1 MFRPLEVFI
10 GLRYTRAKRR
20 NHFIS
25 FISLVSILGIAVGVT
40 ALITV
45 ISVMNGFDK
54 ELKERIL
61 GMVSHA
67 TIEGIGE
74 SVRDWPK
81 AIEIARANPHVRGA
95 APYVERQAMLQG
107 TRVSGAIIR
116 GVDTTMEP
124 TVSEVGT
131 RMVEGKLDELVAGKF
146 GIVLGKELAMTLG
159 VGVGDLVTVF
169 APEFSATP
177 IGAIP
182 RMKRFTVVGV
192 FEAGMQEYDSGLAV
206 IAMQDA
212 ETLYRLDGPT
222 GIRLRLDDMFQAY
235 PVGKELAGQLGQYY
249 RVTDWMQGHSNFFK
263 AVAMEK
269 KVMFLILSLIVAVAA
284 FNLVSTLVMGL
295 FAGSIKPMLD
305 NLFVARDP
313 NSIFWMPIII
323 VAIFAARSVAIY
335 LTDYGTAYIG
345 RGVVQQLRQQVFD
358 HYLRLP
364 AAFFDAESSGHQIAR
379 ITYSSEQV
387 AQATTEAVKIAV
399 VDGLSIVFYISVML
413 RASVQLTL
421 ALLVMVPLV
430 GALVVYVGRRYR
442 RISHRIQ
449 ASMGTVSGVV
459 EETVGANREV
469 KVFGGQAYESARFNE
484 VSEQT
489 RRLGIK
495 VAATNGLAS
504 SLVQMIAAVSLALI
518 IYFATRPAML
528 SALSPGSFTS
538 LILAM
543 GGILPS
549 LKRLTTVQA
558 NLQRGIAAAEEI
570 FGLID
575 TPPERDD
582 GRIDMM

>member
-61 GMVSHA
+61 GMVSYA
-67 TIEGIGE
+67 IIEGIGE

-131 RMVEGKLDELVAGKF
+131 RMVEGKLDDLVAGKF

-284 FNLVSTLVMGL
+284 FNLVSTLVM
-295 FAGSIKPMLD
+295 
-305 NLFVARDP
+305 
-313 NSIFWMPIII
+313 
-323 VAIFAARSVAIY
+323 
-335 LTDYGTAYIG
+335 
-345 RGVVQQLRQQVFD
+345 
-358 HYLRLP
+358 
-364 AAFFDAESSGHQIAR
+364 
-379 ITYSSEQV
+379 
-387 AQATTEAVKIAV
+387 
-399 VDGLSIVFYISVML
+399 
-413 RASVQLTL
+413 
-421 ALLVMVPLV
+421 
-430 GALVVYVGRRYR
+430 
-442 RISHRIQ
+442 
-449 ASMGTVSGVV
+449 
-459 EETVGANREV
+459 
-469 KVFGGQAYESARFNE
+469 
-484 VSEQT
+484 
-489 RRLGIK
+489 
-495 VAATNGLAS
+495 
-504 SLVQMIAAVSLALI
+504 LVQDKQADIAILRTLGQ
-518 IYFATRPAML
+518 
-528 SALSPGSFTS
+528 SPGSV
-538 LILAM
+538 M
-543 GGILPS
+543 GTFMVQGILVGT
-549 LKRLTTVQA
+549 L
-558 NLQRGIAAAEEI
+558 GIALGVLFGVLLSLNLSAIVRWIEQTFHVTFLSPDVYYISELPSDLHWPDVVWITLTAFAFCTFATLYPARRAAKTDPAAALRYE
-570 FGLID
+570 
-575 TPPERDD
+575 
-582 GRIDMM
+582 